1 MMLKLKLEALI
12 LTIEQLP
19 TLSDISTETL
29 ALIEA
34 DDTSIDEMSRFIER
48 DQALALQVL
57 KYANSPFAGTTSAV
71 SSIKHAVVIMGL
83 NEVKTL
89 LLALTLQ
96 HFFASSGRDKENRRH
111 FWKHSL
117 ICSHVAN
124 YLARSFQLRADS
136 TVFISALI
144 HDIGKIVVD
153 QYLHDEF
160 IKVVEYIEKNHTT
173 FNEAEKAIL
182 GLTHYQIG
190 AKLLRQWSFPE
201 QIISQVYH
209 HHAPWLDQRYRQG
222 ATILYL
228 ANILTKMAGFSC
240 LAGEK
245 KLELAQFSTSKA
257 MRFIRESG
265 FPLNKELLARL
276 LTDISHL
283 LQDADD
289 FF

>member
-19 TLSDISTETL
+19 TLSDISTETM

-34 DDTSIDEMSRFIER
+34 DDTSFDEMSRFIER

-57 KYANSPFAGTTSAV
+57 KYANSPFAGTVSAV
-71 SSIKHAVVIMGL
+71 SSIKHAVVLMGL

-96 HFFASSGRDKENRRH
+96 QFFASSSRDEENRRH

-153 QYLHDEF
+153 QYLHEEF
-160 IKVVEYIEKNHTT
+160 IHIVEHIEKNHTT

-240 LAGEK
+240 LAAEK

-265 FPLNKELLARL
+265 FPLDKELLGRL

-283 LQDADD
+283 LQEADD